1 MVWTDLEYETE
12 RTHPFGLERDP
23 DPVAPD
29 LSLFDTYRELVRLRK
44 DHLRLFVD
52 GTVRWL
58 EASDANR
65 TLAYERSLDGDRAIV
80 AFNASEDYMELELEA
95 EDGTWRVAFSS
106 AGTSPEAVQVTN
118 GVLTVELPP
127 LSARVWIRN

>member
-1 MVWTDLEYETE
+1 MVWADLNYETE

-23 DPVAPD
+23 DPVGPD
-29 LSLFDTYRELVRLRK
+29 LSLFETYRELIRLRK

-52 GTVRWL
+52 GSVRWL

-80 AFNASEDYMELELEA
+80 AFNASEDPMELELEA

-106 AGTSPEAVQVTN
+106 AAAPRQTVDAMNGT
-118 GVLTVELPP
+118 LRVELPP
-127 LSARVWIRN
+127 LSARVWIRD